1 MRVTDRLQKKRED
14 GFSRLFVTRVLRLVL
29 FLTFGTW
36 VKDAN
41 TPYRLMNAKQLS
53 KVLKKDPGRIFSFQ
67 CSDDGNL

>member
-53 KVLKKDPGRIFSFQ
+53 KVLEKDPGRIFFFQ